1 MAKAKRE
8 KFTAYDSADYLRTE
22 ADVAAYLKA
31 CMEEAGDD
39 PAFVV
44 QALGTVARAKGMSSL
59 AKKTGLTREG
69 LYKALS
75 KRGNPSFDTVFRVV
89 HAMGLRME
97 LAR

>member
-1 MAKAKRE
+1 MTKTKRE
-8 KFTAYDSADYLRTE
+8 KFAPFDTAEYLRTE
-22 ADVAAYLKA
+22 KDIAAYLKA

-39 PAFVV
+39 PSFVV

-75 KRGNPSFDTVFRVV
+75 KDGNPSFGTVFRVI
-89 HAMGLRME
+89 HAMGLKME

>member
-1 MAKAKRE
+1 MAKAKRS

-22 ADVAAYLKA
+22 ADVAAYLKV
-31 CMEEAGDD
+31 CMAVAGDD

-44 QALGTVARAKGMSSL
+44 QALGTVARAKGMSAL

-75 KRGNPSFDTVFRVV
+75 KSGNPSFDTVFRVV
-89 HAMGLRME
+89 HAMGLKLE